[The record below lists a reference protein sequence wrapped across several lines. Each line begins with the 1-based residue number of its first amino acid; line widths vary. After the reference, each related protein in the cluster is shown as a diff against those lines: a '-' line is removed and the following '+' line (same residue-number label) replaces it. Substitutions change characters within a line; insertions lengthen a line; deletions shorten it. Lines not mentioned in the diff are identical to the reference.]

1 MRAFL
6 GIAAVVLC
14 FCLPVQAQ
22 EDEDDMGNPG
32 LAGLSEAQTTQY
44 GLAEEAFSS
53 GDYAKAHKI
62 LDALKAQDVAAAW
75 WLRGVLVFQ
84 GLGVKKDDAVSRNE
98 FLQAAKMG
106 GGFYQVSIGDLYRDG
121 TAPFAKDC
129 DQAET
134 WYKRAASAG
143 NEQGKGRVKRMP
155 ACRGKAK

>member
-1 MRAFL
+1 MRALL

-14 FCLPVQAQ
+14 FCLPAQAQ
-22 EDEDDMGNPG
+22 EEDDMGNPG
-32 LAGLSEAQTTQY
+32 LAGLSEQQVTQY

-62 LDALKAQDVAAAW
+62 LGALKAEDVAAAW
-75 WLRGVLVFQ
+75 WLRGVLIFQ
-84 GLGVKKDDAVSRNE
+84 GLGVKKDDAASRNE

-143 NEQGKGRVKRMP
+143 NEQAKGRVRLIP